1 MCIFDFVRD
10 IAHLSNLRIQPMGP
24 PHPSSWLLVPSRAT
38 ATTSPAACTTLRIPA
53 QKRRKRSVQGRLE
66 LNHLALFCPLLSPGL
81 LGPPLPPAGGIWVIN
96 RIGGLMLWVPPLNT
110 SLSGIFGGGT
120 PLRSLTLLET
130 PDFFA
135 NMIKPLDPHPWA
147 SFRSVN
153 PGDLRRKRDLS
164 PSRGTKETFPQ
175 KSFFPA
181 LREHKALFY

>member
-10 IAHLSNLRIQPMGP
+10 IGHLSNLRIQPMGP

-96 RIGGLMLWVPPLNT
+96 RIGGLMLWAPPLNT

-135 NMIKPLDPHPWA
+135 NMIKPLDPHPWPPTGVS
-147 SFRSVN
+147 SFQQPPLTSTWGSSSWPLLCRHSLALLAAALTS
-153 PGDLRRKRDLS
+153 DL
-164 PSRGTKETFPQ
+164 G
-175 KSFFPA
+175 
-181 LREHKALFY
+181 